1 MSCNTEEH
9 HKESSDVARHTAGW
23 PHPNMLTWPCPLYYV
38 LRIRTIVSCRARQK
52 NTTRRAT
59 HCWLAASQHVN
70 VARSSLLR
78 SSDSDD
84 RIMSCNTEEHH
95 KESTLSSLL
104 RSSDSDDRIMSCNT
118 EEHHKESSDVARH
131 TAGWPHPNML
141 TWPCPLYYVLH
152 HMSRNSLQMQ
162 YF

>member
-52 NTTRRAT
+52 NTTRRAVMWPDT
-59 HCWLAASQHVN
+59 LLAG
-70 VARSSLLR
+70 
-78 SSDSDD
+78 
-84 RIMSCNTEEHH
+84 RIPTS
-95 KESTLSSLL
+95 LSSLL

-141 TWPCPLYYVLH
+141 TWPCPLYYVHRIRTIVSCRARQKNITRRSVMWPNTLLAG
-152 HMSRNSLQMQ
+152 RIPTC
-162 YF
+162 